1 MKRASPQIS
10 AEASMTDPTERAPF
24 YHDGMR
30 ELQDRFDGR
39 RVADGLEK
47 HRLHFEFWEQDRK
60 LIEETRFFFIGTSY
74 RDNVDCSMRSGDPG
88 FVRITGPDTLEYPEY
103 DGNNMYRTLGNI
115 HRNPNV
121 GLLFVRL
128 DGKTFRTRIRGKATI
143 HDSAETLAGHHG
155 AKVVVR
161 VKCEIFP
168 NCPRYVP
175 DLMSASAAVPANPF
189 VGTSRRHPNGK
200 AGITSKT
207 CSRSM
212 IRIANASHSACR
224 PRDRKRSPLAMRGR
238 PTRGHVIGSP
248 RWLRKRFFKC
258 TASRG
263 GSERGTFS
271 GFTLMT

>member
-1 MKRASPQIS
+1 MAIASGTS
-10 AEASMTDPTERAPF
+10 SEAAMRSFAALRTTGGRPDACWRPICYEGGMTDPIDRAPF

-47 HRLHFEFWEQDRK
+47 HRLHFEWWEQDRK
-60 LIEETRFFFIGTSY
+60 LIGEARFFFIATSY

-121 GLLFVRL
+121 GLLFVRF
-128 DGKTFRTRIRGKATI
+128 DGKTFRMRIRGKATI
-143 HDSAETLAGHHG
+143 HNDPETLAAHHG

-175 DLMSASAAVPANPF
+175 DLMGDQAAVPPNPF
-189 VGTSRRHPNGK
+189 VPATRLRAAGAGMEKPGVSQGRALEVRSASQARRVAEACAHKSGTVRF
-200 AGITSKT
+200 
-207 CSRSM
+207 
-212 IRIANASHSACR
+212 
-224 PRDRKRSPLAMRGR
+224 RG
-238 PTRGHVIGSP
+238 
-248 RWLRKRFFKC
+248 
-258 TASRG
+258 
-263 GSERGTFS
+263 
-271 GFTLMT
+271 

>member
-1 MKRASPQIS
+1 
-10 AEASMTDPTERAPF
+10 MTDPMIDRAPF

-39 RVADGLEK
+39 RVADRLEK

-60 LIEETRFFFIGTSY
+60 LIEEARFFFIATSY
-74 RDNVDCSMRSGDPG
+74 QDNVDCSMRSGDPG

-143 HDSAETLAGHHG
+143 DDSAETLAGHHG
-155 AKVVVR
+155 AKLVVR

-168 NCPRYVP
+168 NCPRYIP
-175 DLMSASAAVPANPF
+175 DLM
-189 VGTSRRHPNGK
+189 GY
-200 AGITSKT
+200 
-207 CSRSM
+207 
-212 IRIANASHSACR
+212 
-224 PRDRKRSPLAMRGR
+224 
-238 PTRGHVIGSP
+238 
-248 RWLRKRFFKC
+248 
-258 TASRG
+258 SRG
-263 GSERGTFS
+263 GAG
-271 GFTLMT
+271 